1 MSPGSGR
8 GSQVTRWP
16 LAWNERVPTQSGG
29 GVGVWSEPRR
39 QERHPEWWRQGRF
52 VLIRPDTQASV
63 CLVTQWSFKK
73 HLSERQ
79 GGRKS
84 CPRLV
89 HPPKA
94 HRSRGGASRS
104 PEPGAPPRSP
114 TWGGGGPSPC
124 TNAAPPRVCIGRKL
138 VSEPGWGEA
147 QAPPYGTQASYWG
160 LNHQAKPPPLLA
172 VFRFIFVRVALE

>member
-1 MSPGSGR
+1 MPGTGQRSVSPGSGR

-52 VLIRPDTQASV
+52 VLIRPDTQASA

-94 HRSRGGASRS
+94 HRGWGGASRS

-114 TWGGGGPSPC
+114 TWGGAQSLHQRCPSQGLHWQEAGVGAGLGGSPG
-124 TNAAPPRVCIGRKL
+124 APLWDAGI
-138 VSEPGWGEA
+138 
-147 QAPPYGTQASYWG
+147 
-160 LNHQAKPPPLLA
+160 LLGS
-172 VFRFIFVRVALE
+172 